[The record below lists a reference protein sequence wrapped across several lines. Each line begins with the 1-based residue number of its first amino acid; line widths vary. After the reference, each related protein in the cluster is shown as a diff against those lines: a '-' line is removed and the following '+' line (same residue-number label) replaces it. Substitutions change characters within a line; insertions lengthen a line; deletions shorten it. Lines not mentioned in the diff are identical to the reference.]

1 MLYLVSGGM
10 LASAVASGPHA
21 TFTHACH
28 ISYAFTFCPPAA
40 ICVPYP
46 LAPLPPAPQDMAP
59 YVPLLMPEL
68 QKALLDPLPEVRATA
83 ARAMGSL
90 LKGMGA
96 ASLGDLLPWLLTTL
110 RSEGSSVERSGAAQV
125 GLGGAGGWKTG
136 YAGAF
141 GGVLCAWGARRRR
154 DS

>member
-1 MLYLVSGGM
+1 MS
-10 LASAVASGPHA
+10 
-21 TFTHACH
+21 
-28 ISYAFTFCPPAA
+28 
-40 ICVPYP
+40 
-46 LAPLPPAPQDMAP
+46 P

-90 LKGMGA
+90 LKGMGPA
-96 ASLGDLLPWLLTTL
+96 ALGDLLPWLLTTL

-125 GLGGAGGWKTG
+125 RGRAGVLWG
-136 YAGAF
+136 
-141 GGVLCAWGARRRR
+141 GGVTASGHA

>member
-1 MLYLVSGGM
+1 MQALLRECLLMFMHKSVFILCGIVYICCIAAFRLLVARSPSTLLPALLYSTDVL
-10 LASAVASGPHA
+10 L
-21 TFTHACH
+21 
-28 ISYAFTFCPPAA
+28 
-40 ICVPYP
+40 
-46 LAPLPPAPQDMAP
+46 LLLPRPQDMTP

-96 ASLGDLLPWLLTTL
+96 AALGDLLPWLLATL

-125 GLGGAGGWKTG
+125 SAGV
-136 YAGAF
+136 AF
-141 GGVLCAWGARRRR
+141 DKPQQSTWCIL
-154 DS
+154 

>member
-1 MLYLVSGGM
+1 LL
-10 LASAVASGPHA
+10 LLLL
-21 TFTHACH
+21 
-28 ISYAFTFCPPAA
+28 
-40 ICVPYP
+40 P
-46 LAPLPPAPQDMAP
+46 LQDMTP

-96 ASLGDLLPWLLTTL
+96 AALGDLLPWLLATL

-125 GLGGAGGWKTG
+125 GAKGGSYAAAGTRISFWLPAVHGSCKQQ
-136 YAGAF
+136 
-141 GGVLCAWGARRRR
+141 
-154 DS
+154 

>member
-1 MLYLVSGGM
+1 VLVV
-10 LASAVASGPHA
+10 LCAIRHCCLTVACAAAAAAAVR
-21 TFTHACH
+21 
-28 ISYAFTFCPPAA
+28 
-40 ICVPYP
+40 V
-46 LAPLPPAPQDMAP
+46 LLQDMTP

-96 ASLGDLLPWLLTTL
+96 AALGDLLPWLLSTL

-125 GLGGAGGWKTG
+125 RCRCRLQLFVLPTRNVFMLSLSGCLSPLQVAVNCQSGG
-136 YAGAF
+136 
-141 GGVLCAWGARRRR
+141 
-154 DS
+154 